1 MGLKI
6 GIFAFHLRICVL
18 RSILKKLDVLFL
30 IFLIEFFVSG
40 SFSIEVTYWKKN
52 FKKLIKKK
60 KTKKKI
66 KKKISNYVFEINCI
80 GDLLYFHIIT
90 FSWKYIYVGVPFRK
104 ICRHAACNYWLKNE
118 NHWRL
123 GPKFSLQSAG

>member
-60 KTKKKI
+60 KTKKN
-66 KKKISNYVFEINCI
+66 KKKNIKLCFWNKLYLRFIVFSHHNFF
-80 GDLLYFHIIT
+80 L
-90 FSWKYIYVGVPFRK
+90 KIYLRRSS
-104 ICRHAACNYWLKNE
+104 IL
-118 NHWRL
+118 
-123 GPKFSLQSAG
+123 

>member
-40 SFSIEVTYWKKN
+40 SFSIEVKYWKKN
-52 FKKLIKKK
+52 FNKLNKKK
-60 KTKKKI
+60 KTKKELEKKYQTCLWNKLYLRFIVFSYHNFFLKI
-66 KKKISNYVFEINCI
+66 YLRRSSIS
-80 GDLLYFHIIT
+80 
-90 FSWKYIYVGVPFRK
+90 
-104 ICRHAACNYWLKNE
+104 
-118 NHWRL
+118 
-123 GPKFSLQSAG
+123 